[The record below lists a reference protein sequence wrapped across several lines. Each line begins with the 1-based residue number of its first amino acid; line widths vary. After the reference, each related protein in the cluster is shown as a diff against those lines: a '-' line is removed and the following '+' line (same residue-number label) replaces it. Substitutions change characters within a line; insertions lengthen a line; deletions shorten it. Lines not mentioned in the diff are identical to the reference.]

1 MILVTIRFILIL
13 MSSVLFVSAQTSKM
27 PLQNR
32 EVLTGAEQTAI
43 YIPMLTGKNVGIFA
57 NQTSMI
63 GNTHLVDSLL
73 KLGVK
78 VVKIF
83 GPEHGFRGKADAGEH
98 IENGIDSK
106 TGIQVISLY
115 GQHKKPTST
124 DLLGIDMLLFDI
136 QDVGVRFYTFISSL
150 QYFMEAALENNTP
163 LLILDRPNPNGFYID
178 GPVLDTNFRSFVG
191 MQPIPVVYG
200 MTIGEYASMLCGEK
214 WLTNQANEKYTP
226 EKIKIIKCEKYTHSS
241 LYQLPINPS
250 PNLKSMASIY
260 WYPSICFFEGTLISE
275 GRGTAAP
282 FQMFGHPLLP
292 KSLFAFTP
300 LPNEGAKNGKCF
312 YQKCYG
318 WNVVGTNNQVLEKID
333 NKIQLKY
340 LIQAYKLFPGKDSF
354 FLKTNF
360 FNNLSGNDQLMKQLK
375 SGTTEEEIRKSW
387 EPKLSIFKAI
397 RKKYL
402 LYKDF
407 ENGL

>member
-1 MILVTIRFILIL
+1 

>member
-1 MILVTIRFILIL
+1 
-13 MSSVLFVSAQTSKM
+13 
-27 PLQNR
+27 
-32 EVLTGAEQTAI
+32 
-43 YIPMLTGKNVGIFA
+43 
-57 NQTSMI
+57 
-63 GNTHLVDSLL
+63 
-73 KLGVK
+73 
-78 VVKIF
+78 
-83 GPEHGFRGKADAGEH
+83 
-98 IENGIDSK
+98 
-106 TGIQVISLY
+106 
-115 GQHKKPTST
+115 
-124 DLLGIDMLLFDI
+124 
-136 QDVGVRFYTFISSL
+136 
-150 QYFMEAALENNTP
+150 
-163 LLILDRPNPNGFYID
+163 
-178 GPVLDTNFRSFVG
+178 
-191 MQPIPVVYG
+191 VVYG

-275 GRGTAAP
+275 GRGTKAP
-282 FQMFGHPLLP
+282 FQIFGHTLLP

-318 WNVVGTNNQVLEKID
+318 WNLTGTNNQVLEKIG

-375 SGTTEEEIRKSW
+375 SGMTEEEIRKSW
-387 EPKLSIFKAI
+387 EPKLSIFKAV